1 MFRGN
6 EVIVMAVLSSALRL
20 LISVAL
26 AIALRIAISDG
37 AAAAAESAPPPAA
50 TIPAGTVLTGANWRR
65 YASFMPV
72 GMQAIFAGDHF
83 WRMPPDVQIEIGPTI
98 PIALPRRY
106 RDDTASYAKQV
117 TLARVADG
125 GYVPA
130 GYVAGI
136 PFPQP
141 DKNPALAPYEI
152 FYDAYYHYAP
162 RVQRNF
168 SCNYTSDSYGNFTQ
182 SETADSIYSQ
192 LTHLSDVGFPQT
204 VPDSSGYFLT
214 KYYQQ
219 ISPEQGKYTT
229 TLDISYADVT
239 RLDDIY
245 IYLPSTRR
253 PLRMSEASR
262 CAPVPGGDFTY
273 EESNNGPPSL
283 PQKYKISY
291 AGARRMMVLAHADP
305 KSFES
310 CGSATGLP
318 PDYFYPPDKGVLP
331 WPRPALGKWEMR
343 EVYVIEMTR
352 LPAFASGYCYSRRV
366 IYVDKETLFP
376 WAIDLY
382 DPAGA
387 LYKFWVGFQTPLR
400 VPDTG
405 TALGVNGAT
414 DLLIVNFKDKHMTAA
429 TAANPCFNTD
439 CNAQYL
445 DVTRYASPEGLSK
458 IAQ

>member
-1 MFRGN
+1 MGF
-6 EVIVMAVLSSALRL
+6 LSSTFRVL
-20 LISVAL
+20 LTLAL
-26 AIALRIAISDG
+26 AIALRIAISDS
-37 AAAAAESAPPPAA
+37 AAAAAESAPAPAA
-50 TIPAGTVLTGANWRR
+50 TIPGGTVITAANWQG
-65 YASFMPV
+65 YASFMPA

-98 PIALPRRY
+98 PIALPHRY
-106 RDDTASYAKQV
+106 LDDTASYAKQV
-117 TLARVADG
+117 TLTQVADG

-141 DKNPALAPYEI
+141 DKDPLLAPYEI

-168 SCNYTSDSYGNFTQ
+168 SCNYISDSYGNFTQ

-192 LTHLSDVGFPQT
+192 LTHLSDAGFPQT
-204 VPDSSGYFLT
+204 VPDSNGYFLT

-229 TLDISYADVT
+229 SLDISYADVT

-245 IYLPSTRR
+245 MYLPSARR

-262 CAPVPGGDFTY
+262 CAPLPGGDFTF

-283 PQKYKISY
+283 PQKYKITY
-291 AGARRMMVLAHADP
+291 IGTRRMMVLAHADP

-318 PDYFYPPDKGVLP
+318 PDYFYPSDKGVLP

-343 EVYVIEMTR
+343 DVYVIEMSR
-352 LPAFASGYCYSRRV
+352 LPAYASGYCYSRRV

-376 WAIDLY
+376 LAIDLY

-400 VPDTG
+400 VPNTG

-445 DVTRYASPEGLSK
+445 DVSRYASPEGLSK

>member
-1 MFRGN
+1 
-6 EVIVMAVLSSALRL
+6 MAFLSFTLRVLLTL
-20 LISVAL
+20 AL
-26 AIALRIAISDG
+26 ASALRIAISDS
-37 AAAAAESAPPPAA
+37 AAAAAESAPAPAV
-50 TIPAGTVLTGANWRR
+50 TIPAGTVITAANWQR
-65 YASFMPV
+65 YSSFMPV

-106 RDDTASYAKQV
+106 LDDTANYAKQV
-117 TLARVADG
+117 TLTHAADG

-141 DKNPALAPYEI
+141 DKDPVLAPYEI

-168 SCNYTSDSYGNFTQ
+168 SCNYISDSYGNFTQ

-192 LTHLSDVGFPQT
+192 LTHLSDAGFPQT

-219 ISPEQGKYTT
+219 ITPEQGKYST

-262 CAPVPGGDFTY
+262 CAPLPGGDFTF

-283 PQKYKISY
+283 PQKYKIVN
-291 AGARRMMVLAHADP
+291 GGVRRMMVLAHADP

-310 CGSATGLP
+310 CGSATGLLS
-318 PDYFYPPDKGVLP
+318 DYFYPSDKGVLP

-343 EVYVIEMTR
+343 EVYVIEMRR
-352 LPAFASGYCYSRRV
+352 LPAYASGYCYSRRV

-376 WAIDLY
+376 LAIDLY
-382 DPAGA
+382 DSAGA
-387 LYKFWVGFQTPLR
+387 LYKFWVGFETPLR
-400 VPDTG
+400 VPNTG

-429 TAANPCFNTD
+429 TAASPCFNTD

-445 DVTRYASPEGLSK
+445 DASRYASPEGLSK

>member
-1 MFRGN
+1 
-6 EVIVMAVLSSALRL
+6 
-20 LISVAL
+20 
-26 AIALRIAISDG
+26 
-37 AAAAAESAPPPAA
+37 
-50 TIPAGTVLTGANWRR
+50 
-65 YASFMPV
+65 
-72 GMQAIFAGDHF
+72 
-83 WRMPPDVQIEIGPTI
+83 
-98 PIALPRRY
+98 
-106 RDDTASYAKQV
+106 
-117 TLARVADG
+117 
-125 GYVPA
+125 
-130 GYVAGI
+130 
-136 PFPQP
+136 
-141 DKNPALAPYEI
+141 
-152 FYDAYYHYAP
+152 
-162 RVQRNF
+162 VQRNF
-168 SCNYTSDSYGNFTQ
+168 SCNYTSDSFGNFTK

-192 LTHLSDVGFPQT
+192 LTHLSDAGFPQT